1 MEPSLRCAHDGAGE
15 ALVLTLALTLR
26 LALSLRLSLSLVL
39 SLSLTLVLTL
49 RLCVAALLLPLC
61 EPDGRCG
68 RAARHP
74 ADRGHEGELV

>member
-49 RLCVAALLLPLC
+49 RLCVAGAASCSSVTCSPPAPCCLC
-61 EPDGRCG
+61 RPGR
-68 RAARHP
+68 RDAKHF
-74 ADRGHEGELV
+74 